1 MPMSGMP
8 PPPTT
13 SGAMYGGPPL
23 SSNFNSNSSSSSS
36 NSNLNH
42 GPSNSGPPT
51 GGFSSMPPPPL
62 ATANLPPPPPPPPVV
77 EPLGSVNTGKESNNN
92 SQTAAAKASPRFDKY
107 STSPRASS
115 AKNNAGSQGS
125 QNKKAPRIDPAQ
137 MPRPPPVETKVT
149 YYTRSGSA
157 LRYPPPSTHCYTG
170 IDLGNCNPRFM
181 RCTTVSPATTHAIQ
195 VSCGLHLGLV
205 VTPFAK
211 LENEEEPMP
220 VVNFE
225 NLPPRCHRCK
235 AYVNLDVKWSNDGNK
250 WSCNLCKAQND
261 VPSWY
266 FSSLDGAGLR
276 IDRGNR
282 TELQYGSFDIVAPA
296 DYCVRPLQE
305 SIYLFA
311 IDISPLAIE
320 TGLTDAAIDAVE
332 TVLGSLPTNE
342 SCKVGIFTFDSQI
355 QFYTVRGK
363 NYKIFE

>member
-1 MPMSGMP
+1 
-8 PPPTT
+8 
-13 SGAMYGGPPL
+13 
-23 SSNFNSNSSSSSS
+23 
-36 NSNLNH
+36 
-42 GPSNSGPPT
+42 
-51 GGFSSMPPPPL
+51 
-62 ATANLPPPPPPPPVV
+62 
-77 EPLGSVNTGKESNNN
+77 VNTGSKEG
-92 SQTAAAKASPRFDKY
+92 SQPVAAAKVSPRFDKY

-115 AKNNAGSQGS
+115 SKNNSGSQGTA

-149 YYTRSGSA
+149 YYTRSGSG

-195 VSCGLHLGLV
+195 ISCGLPLGLV
-205 VTPFAK
+205 MTPFAK

-250 WSCNLCKAQND
+250 WNCNLCKAQNE

-282 TELQYGSFDIVAPA
+282 TELQFGSFDIVAPA

-320 TGLTDAAIDAVE
+320 MGLAEAAIDAVE
-332 TVLGSLPTNE
+332 TVLGSLPAHD

-355 QFYTVRGK
+355 QFYTVRG
-363 NYKIFE
+363 NNNNN